1 MLRLTDEVDG
11 LNEYSDRHKLCAFT
25 MFFNILF
32 LKYRLWSGFDFYLR
46 PCSRQLSQQ
55 SQQFIFKSSSGM
67 EGRYGSF
74 LLSVGLTIGFNHRP
88 GHKVYHRDG
97 TMTLASFLR
106 Q

>member
-1 MLRLTDEVDG
+1 MLRLMDEVDG
-11 LNEYSDRHKLCAFT
+11 LNEYSDVHRLRTFT
-25 MFFNILF
+25 MFFNILS

-55 SQQFIFKSSSGM
+55 FIFKSSSGM
-67 EGRYGSF
+67 ERRYGSF
-74 LLSVGLTIGFNHRP
+74 LLSVGLTLGFNHRP

-97 TMTLASFLR
+97 TMTFASFLR